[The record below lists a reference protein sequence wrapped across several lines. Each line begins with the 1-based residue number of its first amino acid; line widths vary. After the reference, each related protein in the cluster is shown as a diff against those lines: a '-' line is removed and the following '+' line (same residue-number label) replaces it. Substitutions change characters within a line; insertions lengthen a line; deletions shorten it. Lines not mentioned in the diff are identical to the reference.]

1 MQSGTLML
9 IVVAAIAALALV
21 LFQYYHKAKRRGR
34 LGVLLAVFRFLVF
47 FCTFLV
53 LINPKFTKNTYEI
66 EKANLVLL
74 ADNSSSIQA
83 SDGPGLMKQVIDRI
97 KENGPLA
104 DRFNLKQ
111 HSFGTGL
118 NLLDSLSFSEQNTNI
133 AQAVNGIAQLYG
145 HSNTS
150 ILLLTDGNQT
160 LGEDYEFN
168 GTNQKFPIF
177 PVAIGDT
184 TRYEDLRVGQIN
196 ANKYAFLKN
205 KYPLEIYVSYE
216 GKGSVTTNVNVS
228 IDGKRVFREKVELS
242 NTLSTKVIST
252 LLEAKT
258 VGVKR
263 IRVSVEAVDNERNK
277 ANNHKNLA
285 VEVIDEKTKIAIVTD
300 VLHPDIG
307 ALKKAIEVNEQRSV
321 TIRKVTS
328 GIQGLEDMDL
338 FILYQP
344 NTAFKATYDYINRKK
359 VNTFTITG
367 PKTDWNF
374 LNQVQNCFEKNSYNQ
389 AEEIVPVVNP
399 SFSIFNNADF
409 SVTDFPPLKGMLGE
423 IIISRPHEVL
433 LSQRIKG
440 VELDEPLLAVLGS
453 DRERQAVL
461 FGEHLWKWR
470 VQSFRNEQRFSNFD
484 DMIGRIIRYLSTN
497 ASKSRLTVEYES
509 LYSGANQAKV
519 SAAYFDKAFGFD
531 ANATLS
537 LRLKGDGNDVS
548 REIPMLLK
556 GNYYEADL
564 SDLPAGSYDFTV
576 AVAQENLSRSGSF
589 SISDFDVEKQ
599 LLSSDYQKLDR
610 LAQRSNGK
618 LYFPRQTDSIIADLL
633 RNDQF
638 LPTQKSK
645 QNVVSLIDFRFLLG
659 VIIAALAAEWFIR
672 KYNGLI

>member
-9 IVVAAIAALALV
+9 IVVAAIVALALV
-21 LFQYYHKAKRRGR
+21 LFQYYHKTKRRGR
-34 LGVLLAVFRFLVF
+34 LGMLLSFFRFLAL
-47 FCTFLV
+47 FCIFLV
-53 LINPKFTKNTYEI
+53 LINPKFTKNTYEL

-74 ADNSSSIQA
+74 ADNSSSITA
-83 SDGPGLMKQVIDRI
+83 SDGQEHMNQVIDYI
-97 KENGPLA
+97 KGSTPLG

-111 HSFGTGL
+111 HSFGTRLG
-118 NLLDSLSFSEQNTNI
+118 LLDSLSFSEQNTNI
-133 AQAVNGIAQLYG
+133 AQAMKGIAQLYG

-160 LGEDYEFN
+160 LGEDYEFY
-168 GTNQKFPIF
+168 GTNQKFPIY

-184 TRYEDLRVGQIN
+184 TRYEDLRIGQVN

-216 GKGSVTTNVNVS
+216 GKGSVTTRVNVS
-228 IDGKRVFREKVELS
+228 VDGKRVFRENVALS
-242 NTLSTKVIST
+242 NTVSTKVINT
-252 LLEAKT
+252 LLTANT
-258 VGVKR
+258 VGVKN
-263 IRVSVEAVDNERNK
+263 IRVSVEAIDNERNTI
-277 ANNHKNLA
+277 NNQKNLA
-285 VEVIDEKTKIAIVTD
+285 VEIIDEKTDIAIMTAVF
-300 VLHPDIG
+300 HPDIG
-307 ALKKAIEVNEQRSV
+307 ALKKAIEVNEQRNV

-328 GIQGLEDMDL
+328 GIQGLDDTDL

-344 NTAFKATYDYINRKK
+344 NAAFKAVYDYIDQKK
-359 VNTFTITG
+359 ANTFTITG
-367 PKTDWNF
+367 SKTDWNF
-374 LNQVQNCFEKNSYNQ
+374 LNQIQNCFEKNSYNQ
-389 AEEIVPVVNP
+389 VEEITPVPNP
-399 SFSIFNNADF
+399 GFSVFNNVDF
-409 SVTDFPPLKGMLGE
+409 SVADFPPLTGMLGE

-433 LSQRIKG
+433 LHQRIKG
-440 VELDEPLLAVLGS
+440 VELDEPLLAVIGNDLE
-453 DRERQAVL
+453 REAVL

-470 VQSFRNEQRFSNFD
+470 VQSYRNEQHFSNFD

-497 ASKSRLTVEYES
+497 TSKSRLTVEYEP

-537 LRLKGDGNDVS
+537 LRLKGIGNGIS
-548 REIPMLLK
+548 REVPMLLK
-556 GNYYEADL
+556 GTYYEADL
-564 SDLPAGSYDFTV
+564 SDLPAGSYTFTV
-576 AVAQENLSRSGSF
+576 VVAEENLSKSGSF

-610 LAQRSNGK
+610 LAQRSKGK
-618 LYFPRQTDSIIADLL
+618 LYFPQETDTMIADLL
-633 RNDQF
+633 NNNQF